1 MISMKK
7 CLSTIFVMLFVI
19 SCSDNEIAN
28 KAPTFGYHI
37 DKIVRVNEG
46 DTSIGTFQ
54 AIDVDGDE
62 INYAI
67 SNTDM
72 GITQDGEV
80 TFNIVP
86 DFDLNLMSKNQ
97 TLSNLTS
104 KILTQINLVLD
115 SYKPELVFVHGDTTT
130 TAFASIASFYNQIKI
145 CHIEAGLRTFNKY
158 SPFPEEINRTIY

>member
-7 CLSTIFVMLFVI
+7 CLSTIIVLLFVI
-19 SCSDNEIAN
+19 SCSDNQIAN

-72 GITQDGEV
+72 GITQD
-80 TFNIVP
+80 I
-86 DFDLNLMSKNQ
+86 
-97 TLSNLTS
+97 
-104 KILTQINLVLD
+104 INLI
-115 SYKPELVFVHGDTTT
+115 F
-130 TAFASIASFYNQIKI
+130 QI
-145 CHIEAGLRTFNKY
+145 
-158 SPFPEEINRTIY
+158 

>member
-7 CLSTIFVMLFVI
+7 CLSTIIVMLFVI
-19 SCSDNEIAN
+19 SCSDNQIAN

-86 DFDLNLMSKNQ
+86 DFETEEFHSAVITASNDAGSDEI
-97 TLSNLTS
+97 NLTVY
-104 KILTQINLVLD
+104 INNSD
-115 SYKPELVFVHGDTTT
+115 CEFDTASVF
-130 TAFASIASFYNQIKI
+130 NI
-145 CHIEAGLRTFNKY
+145 CRLH
-158 SPFPEEINRTIY
+158 